1 MSSLNIKNDV
11 RRERLRYLLHLL
23 SLGRLDR
30 ENAQDL
36 RSLLT
41 EELTRAGN
49 DIERQN
55 ELSALIRILNRYI
68 AGEVDLMVHP
78 EVIPSNIT

>member
-1 MSSLNIKNDV
+1 
-11 RRERLRYLLHLL
+11 RLRYLLHLL

>member
-1 MSSLNIKNDV
+1 MSSLNTENDV
-11 RRERLRYLLHLL
+11 RRERLRYLLQLL

-36 RSLLT
+36 RAMLREGLT
-41 EELTRAGN
+41 TAGN

-55 ELSALIRILNRYI
+55 ELSALIKILDKN
-68 AGEVDLMVHP
+68 
-78 EVIPSNIT
+78 T